1 MLKKQA
7 DIFKSLS
14 DPNRI
19 RILKMLQ
26 MKSMCVCEITE
37 ILGLAASTVSQH
49 LTILKKAGFIV
60 DSKNGKWIDYSLNM
74 NSGVPEIASLMTALH
89 YMLEGDEKI
98 RRDKVKLGKVNR
110 LEIVKK
116 SYR

>member
-49 LTILKKAGFIV
+49 LTVLKNAGFIV
-60 DSKNGKWIDYSLNM
+60 DSKNGKWIDENLNNFGISCLFLSLFLSKTNY
-74 NSGVPEIASLMTALH
+74 NVTKL
-89 YMLEGDEKI
+89 KI
-98 RRDKVKLGKVNR
+98 LKVLLV
-110 LEIVKK
+110 
-116 SYR
+116 

>member
-49 LTILKKAGFIV
+49 LTVLKKAGFII

-74 NSGVPEIASLMTALH
+74 NSGVPEISSIMTALH
-89 YMLEGDEKI
+89 YMLEGDTQIKKDKAKI
-98 RRDKVKLGKVNR
+98 AKVNR
-110 LEIVKK
+110 LDIVKK
-116 SYR
+116 SNR